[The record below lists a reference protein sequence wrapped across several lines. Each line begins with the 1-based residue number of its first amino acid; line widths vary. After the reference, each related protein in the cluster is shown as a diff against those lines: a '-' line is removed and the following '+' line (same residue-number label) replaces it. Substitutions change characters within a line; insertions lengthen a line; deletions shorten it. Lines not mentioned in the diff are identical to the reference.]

1 MASVRGHRG
10 DTDVQEVVRVTQVLT
25 QPLQRGLQQRL
36 DALDHHL
43 EMFLLTW
50 AEEESVVT
58 RAAARHTS
66 TLCCYA
72 FKGSDELNFA
82 VGLFLSWQQQRGGWH
97 LSTTKIR
104 NRK

>member
-1 MASVRGHRG
+1 MGVASVRGHRG

-50 AEEESVVT
+50 AEGESAVT
-58 RAAARHTS
+58 RAAARHTH
-66 TLCCYA
+66 TRTGTA
-72 FKGSDELNFA
+72 
-82 VGLFLSWQQQRGGWH
+82 
-97 LSTTKIR
+97 I
-104 NRK
+104 